1 MTESTQ
7 GIQNKWL
14 LVIALALA
22 LIVVF
27 LYNAH
32 IRAIRAEREGD
43 TIAVVELQKDIAVG
57 QKLTS
62 RHIGKAIIPKD
73 SQNEYKKIVPWNQ
86 RDTLT
91 VGDSRVVFRA
101 LRKGGFLLWD
111 DIYKAAGEKAS
122 SKLGDGMVG
131 IPIEF
136 DRDQSLGDILS
147 PGDTI
152 NLKGVFSAPSGT
164 CRTYR
169 IISHV
174 RVMNVGGRGAAE
186 AAGAPGRAL
195 NYRRIT
201 IEVSP
206 EVSLK
211 ISNLMTHMVSPMQ
224 IEIQKAG
231 PIIPADAGKINPDLE
246 SLAAQAK
253 ATTPSG
259 AAVPAAIPPAFP
271 GR

>member
-27 LYNAH
+27 LYNAR

-43 TIAVVELQKDIAVG
+43 TVAVVELQKDIAVG
-57 QKLTS
+57 QRLTS
-62 RHIGKAIIPKD
+62 RHIGKAVIPKD
-73 SQNEYKKIVPWNQ
+73 SQNEYKKIVPWDQ
-86 RDTLT
+86 RDMLT
-91 VGDSRVVFRA
+91 VGDSRAVFRS

-111 DIYKAAGEKAS
+111 DIYKAGGEKAS

-152 NLKGVFSAPSGT
+152 NLKGVFSAADGMR
-164 CRTYR
+164 RTYR

-186 AAGAPGRAL
+186 IAGAAGSL
-195 NYRRIT
+195 SNYRRIT

-211 ISNLMTHMVSPMQ
+211 LSNLLTHMVSPMQ
-224 IEIQKAG
+224 IEIQKTG
-231 PIIPADAGKINPDLE
+231 PIVPVEAGKINPDLE
-246 SLAAQAK
+246 HLAARAK
-253 ATTPSG
+253 ATIHSG
-259 AAVPAAIPPAFP
+259 ATVPPAISPTFP